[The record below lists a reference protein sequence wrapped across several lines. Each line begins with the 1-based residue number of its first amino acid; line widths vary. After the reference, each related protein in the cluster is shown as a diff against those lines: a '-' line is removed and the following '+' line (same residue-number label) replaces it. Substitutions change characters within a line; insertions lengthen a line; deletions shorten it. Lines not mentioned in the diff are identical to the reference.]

1 MYKTPKLR
9 RLLRKLGHMYFLRFG
24 LRDRIL
30 RFFHHPDLASA
41 ETFVLDFFGFKYP
54 GTFECFLD
62 WSVFYYGAYA
72 KDELRVLE
80 KLIKA
85 SKGTT
90 ILDIGANIGHHS
102 LFFASF
108 GKETHAFE
116 PLAVLAKEIAR
127 KKQKNNLKL
136 IHIHEIALGEKNQ
149 TMEFF
154 PPASNNTGTGS
165 FVNLNLNTKPILIK
179 VFNGDQFLAQQK
191 IGDIGLIKI
200 DVEGF
205 EIQVLKGLQQTLS
218 ANRPIVFFEWSQ
230 EKSSALKEQ
239 SETEKAAS
247 LFPENYEL
255 YRFSPAKP
263 YLAFFSNQLPRLIK
277 LGSHLVDSNL
287 VALPGELAE
296 FLKI

>member
-1 MYKTPKLR
+1 MD
-9 RLLRKLGHMYFLRFG
+9 FLRFG

-102 LFFASF
+102 LYFASF

-116 PLAVLAKEIAR
+116 PLGVLAKEIAR

-154 PPASNNTGTGS
+154 PPSSNNTGTGS
-165 FVNLNLNTKPILIK
+165 FVNVNFNTKPILIK
-179 VFNGDQFLAQQK
+179 VFNGDQYIAQKK

-205 EIQVLKGLQQTLS
+205 EIQVLKGLKQTLS
-218 ANRPIVFFEWSQ
+218 ANRPIDFIECTQ
-230 EKSSALKEQ
+230 ENSTALKEQ
-239 SETEKAAS
+239 SKIEKAS
-247 LFPENYEL
+247 GLFPGNYKF
-255 YRFSPAKP
+255 YSFFPAKP
-263 YLAFFSNQLPRLIK
+263 YLAIFSNQLP
-277 LGSHLVDSNL
+277 D
-287 VALPGELAE
+287 
-296 FLKI
+296 